1 MGYGRGR
8 ADRSP
13 RVEVQ
18 LRPLSGG
25 QVEQPVDRC
34 RGASRVPSPTSTRC
48 RPCRRPAPWPAHTRE
63 ALRGWLAG
71 LGVGTSDVEAV
82 LIAVGEACANAI
94 EHGYQFAPGATVT
107 VRGRLRAGRLEV
119 EVADSGGWREVGV
132 DGGERAGAGA
142 GAGAG

>member
-34 RGASRVPSPTSTRC
+34 RGASRVPSATSTRC
-48 RPCRRPAPWPAHTRE
+48 RPYRRPAPWPAHTRE
-63 ALRGWLAG
+63 ALRGWLVG
-71 LGVGTSDVEAV
+71 LGVGASDVEAV

-94 EHGYQFAPGATVT
+94 EHGY
-107 VRGRLRAGRLEV
+107 
-119 EVADSGGWREVGV
+119 GV
-132 DGGERAGAGA
+132 DGGERGRGRLIMARLMDEAVIDGTPHGTVVRLVKRLSGTA
-142 GAGAG
+142 